1 MNIKIKKLYLIRP
14 VSDKIV
20 SSLLIVATMLTL
32 FLPFGQIANA
42 TVSNSSDTMSRL
54 GLSDG
59 TPQVLS
65 DHAIQLTTSL
75 GVASTE
81 TIVVTLPSDFNGTSD
96 GDGALDF
103 SDVDLLEDT
112 TADGVCDGTA
122 ETLVTSGPTSSEWSA
137 VFSGTES
144 RILTLTSGGA
154 SAIIAAGSE
163 ICIKIG
169 ENATGGSGNSQY
181 ENPASAGSYVITVVA
196 GAESSQNI
204 TITILS
210 DDQVAVTA
218 TVAQSITFTIT
229 DNAIGFGTLVA
240 ANARFATGDASGA
253 DGPTPTSAHNL
264 TLATNATTGY
274 SIKYNGATL
283 TAGTPTI
290 DVATISGDGDGTP
303 GTEQFA
309 INFSKDGSATV
320 TSAYANASNN
330 YSFVASTTTEIVT
343 QSSPTATQ
351 TFGAYYLA
359 NITGATEAGSYSTTI
374 TYTASANF

>member
-144 RILTLTSGGA
+144 RILTLT
-154 SAIIAAGSE
+154 
-163 ICIKIG
+163 
-169 ENATGGSGNSQY
+169 
-181 ENPASAGSYVITVVA
+181 
-196 GAESSQNI
+196 
-204 TITILS
+204 
-210 DDQVAVTA
+210 
-218 TVAQSITFTIT
+218 
-229 DNAIGFGTLVA
+229 
-240 ANARFATGDASGA
+240 
-253 DGPTPTSAHNL
+253 
-264 TLATNATTGY
+264 
-274 SIKYNGATL
+274 
-283 TAGTPTI
+283 
-290 DVATISGDGDGTP
+290 
-303 GTEQFA
+303 
-309 INFSKDGSATV
+309 
-320 TSAYANASNN
+320 
-330 YSFVASTTTEIVT
+330 
-343 QSSPTATQ
+343 
-351 TFGAYYLA
+351 
-359 NITGATEAGSYSTTI
+359 
-374 TYTASANF
+374 